1 MKKIYMD
8 HSATTPVTKAAFDAM
23 VPYFM
28 EEFGNPSAVYDYG
41 QTGKNAVE
49 KCRNRV
55 AKALGALP
63 TEIYF
68 TSGGTESDNWVI
80 RSVARSKKDKGMH
93 LISCQTEHNAV
104 RKTLEQLEEDGYEVT
119 WLVPDQYGRITPEQL
134 EEAIRPDTI
143 LISLMLANNV
153 VGTIQDIKSLAAVA
167 RKQRVLFHTDAV
179 QAIGHIPVSARSLG
193 VDFLSVSAHKFGGP
207 KGVGVLFCKLPNRL
221 KPFMTGGGQEKEGR
235 SGTEN
240 VPGIVG
246 MTVAL
251 EESVA
256 NLDASMAYL
265 KEQQKR
271 MIDEVTSLP
280 NVTLT
285 GDPENRLPGFC
296 SFVVD
301 GVSHSVLL
309 VNELNARGVSVS
321 SGSACSASS
330 KEASH
335 VLVAMGYDKQLAS
348 ATLRVTMGMDNTPED
363 VTYAI
368 AQIKETIL
376 KICAE
381 QVTRAPRLEGRVS
394 EIKS

>member
-8 HSATTPVTKAAFDAM
+8 HSATTAVRKAAFDAM
-23 VPYFM
+23 IPYFM

-41 QTGKNAVE
+41 QAGKNAVE

-80 RSVARSKKDKGMH
+80 RSVARGKKDKGMH
-93 LISCQTEHNAV
+93 MISCQTEHNAV

-119 WLVPDQYGRITPEQL
+119 WLTPDSYGRITPEQV

-153 VGTIQDIKSLAAVA
+153 VGTIQDIKSLASVA
-167 RKQRVLFHTDAV
+167 RKHRVLFHTDAV
-179 QAIGHIPVSARSLG
+179 QAIGHIPVSARTLG
-193 VDFLSVSAHKFGGP
+193 ADFISVSAHKFGGP
-207 KGVGVLFCKLPNRL
+207 KGVGLLYCRLPNRL

-251 EESVA
+251 EEAVA
-256 NLDASMAYL
+256 ELEASTTYL
-265 KEQQKR
+265 KEQEKR
-271 MIDEVTSLP
+271 LIEEVTSLT
-280 NVTLT
+280 NVSLT

-309 VNELNARGVSVS
+309 VNELNTRGISVS

-335 VLVAMGYDKQLAS
+335 VLLAMGYEKQLAS
-348 ATLRVTMGMDNTPED
+348 ASLRVTLGMDNSPED

-368 AQIKETIL
+368 GQIKETIL

-394 EIKS
+394 EIKK